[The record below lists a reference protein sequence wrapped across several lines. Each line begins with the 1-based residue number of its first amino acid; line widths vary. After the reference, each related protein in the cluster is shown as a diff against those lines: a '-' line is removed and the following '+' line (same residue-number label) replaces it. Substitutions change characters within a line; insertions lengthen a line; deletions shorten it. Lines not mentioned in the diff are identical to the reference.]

1 MKTIYSMA
9 VLAALVLLAPRL
21 AAATEQPLPPTQN
34 ITAVSPSASTVAAG
48 VLETITISGIGK
60 CGTFLLDLGDATPT
74 VHLPG
79 NFPIYVYHAYAKPG
93 TYKLKAEGQGDCTG
107 AAGAHVNVVG
117 PSITSMFLFSQVTP
131 GGEVLLQGQNF
142 GNLPGQV
149 LIHLTHYLG
158 HPIDL
163 PLQNLQW
170 GDAFATG
177 TVPADVS
184 GVLNQQAT
192 FTVVTQSGA
201 TSNAYPA
208 QFTAG
213 LDVADLADHS
223 DRLKCSTG
231 RGADVSDEC
240 DNWGGS
246 HWPPECG
253 DLNPQQG
260 IGQWNDLGLGG
271 FHASGWGFGGNSGT
285 DNFWVTAPLN
295 NGWVL
300 DSASAS
306 WTTKVGD
313 VSTARMDWYST
324 SAKGTPSP
332 NLGVDWYVGNCGMV
346 VYAGH
351 MIITGPV
358 GVPF

>member
-1 MKTIYSMA
+1 MNTSCSMA
-9 VLAALVLLAPRL
+9 VLAALAVLAPRP

-48 VLETITISGIGK
+48 ALETITISGVGK
-60 CGTFLLDLGDATPT
+60 CGTFLLDLGDATPI

-79 NFPIYVYHAYAKPG
+79 NFPIYAYHAYAKPG

-107 AAGAHVNVVG
+107 AAGAHVDVVG
-117 PSITSMFLFSQVTP
+117 PSISSMFLFSQVTP

-142 GNLPGQV
+142 GNLPGQL

-158 HPIDL
+158 HPIDR

-170 GDAFATG
+170 GDTFAAG
-177 TVPADVS
+177 TIPDDIS

-201 TSNAYPA
+201 PSNMVPA

-213 LDVADLADHS
+213 LGIADLADHLDRVDCSHSGTGAS
-223 DRLKCSTG
+223 DQCMGWG
-231 RGADVSDEC
+231 RHHWPLEC
-240 DNWGGS
+240 GSPLPDWGGNAFMA
-246 HWPPECG
+246 
-253 DLNPQQG
+253 DDTANA
-260 IGQWNDLGLGG
+260 GLGG
-271 FHASGWGFGGNSGT
+271 YHGSGWGNSSGS
-285 DNFWVTAPLN
+285 DQFFVRAPLK

-300 DSASAS
+300 DSESVYTHYTIGGGDASIDQ
-306 WTTKVGD
+306 GLNN
-313 VSTARMDWYST
+313 MG
-324 SAKGTPSP
+324 SAEPK
-332 NLGVDWYVGNCGMV
+332 LGVNWNVGWCNGIWYGGR
-346 VYAGH
+346 
-351 MIITGPV
+351 MIIKGPM